1 MLRTLQRFANY
12 LRCPIMP
19 RPSSASSNH
28 ALAAEFESRLLGQI
42 PFNATES
49 QARFAHVWSRFI
61 VSEKPRCALVLRGY
75 AGTGKTTAVGAVV
88 RTLRDARK
96 KCVLLAPTGRAAKVL
111 ARHAG
116 QDASTIH
123 RHIYRPKRNPEGGTA
138 YGLMPNRRTDTLFI
152 VDEASMIGE
161 SGGLPSGGF
170 QYRSLLDDLIEFVY
184 SGHGCRLMLIGDDA
198 QLPPVGAAESPALQ
212 GSKLRNDFDLT
223 LAEVSLNDVVRQ
235 ELDSAILSN
244 AHDLRMQMAVTDRDH
259 PAPLPH
265 FELGA
270 GLHRVYGQE
279 LEDLLVDLHAKYGED
294 NLVVITRSNKRAVQ
308 FNQHIRAR
316 VLWQEDE
323 LNAGDRLMVVA
334 NNYHWLADHDELPTN
349 LIANGDT
356 LIVDRILSRFER
368 HDTPFAEA
376 EVRLADIPDYP
387 SFAVHINLSVLNSD
401 RASQPRAERKALYEA
416 VSSDH
421 AYLGS
426 KAKIHEATNSDPCY
440 QALQVKFAYALT
452 CHKSQGGQW
461 PAVIV
466 DQGFMTEDR
475 VDLEWLRWLYTA
487 LTRAER
493 ELYLLNFADVFFD

>member
-1 MLRTLQRFANY
+1 MARAEDFR
-12 LRCPIMP
+12 
-19 RPSSASSNH
+19 
-28 ALAAEFESRLLGQI
+28 LA
-42 PFNATES
+42 
-49 QARFAHVWSRFI
+49 
-61 VSEKPRCALVLRGY
+61 
-75 AGTGKTTAVGAVV
+75 
-88 RTLRDARK
+88 D
-96 KCVLLAPTGRAAKVL
+96 
-111 ARHAG
+111 
-116 QDASTIH
+116 
-123 RHIYRPKRNPEGGTA
+123 
-138 YGLMPNRRTDTLFI
+138 
-152 VDEASMIGE
+152 
-161 SGGLPSGGF
+161 F
-170 QYRSLLDDLIEFVY
+170 QYRSLLDDLVEFVY

-212 GSKLRNDFDLT
+212 GGKLRDAFDLT

-244 AHDLRMQMAVTDRDH
+244 AHDLRMQMAMTDKKH
-259 PAPLPH
+259 PAPSLI
-265 FELGA
+265 LNW
-270 GLHRVYGQE
+270 GLAFNGFGQE
-279 LEDLLVDLHAKYGED
+279 LEDLLVDLHAKHGED

-308 FNQHIRAR
+308 FNQQIRAR

-334 NNYHWLADHDELPTN
+334 NNYHWLADHEELPTN

-368 HDTPFAEA
+368 YDTPFAEA
-376 EVRLADIPDYP
+376 EVRLADVPDYP

-416 VSSDH
+416 VSLDH
-421 AYLGS
+421 VHLGS
-426 KAKIHEATNSDPCY
+426 KAKIHEATNADPCY

-475 VDLEWLRWLYTA
+475 VDLRMVAVALHRIDPCGTRTLSLELRRRVFRLKLDHAKPHNRGRRVFLGGDRSVHSGHAEPYTPSIP
-487 LTRAER
+487 RR
-493 ELYLLNFADVFFD
+493 SCN

>member
-1 MLRTLQRFANY
+1 MPHPASTSNTSQR
-12 LRCPIMP
+12 
-19 RPSSASSNH
+19 
-28 ALAAEFESRLLGQI
+28 AAELESRLLGQI
-42 PFNATES
+42 PFTPTQS
-49 QARFAHVWSRFI
+49 QERFAFVWSRFI

-88 RTLRDARK
+88 RTLRDARQ

-152 VDEASMIGE
+152 VDEASMIGDG
-161 SGGLPSGGF
+161 GGLPSGSF
-170 QYRSLLDDLIEFVY
+170 QYRSLLDDLVEFVY

-198 QLPPVGAAESPALQ
+198 QLPPVGASESPALQ
-212 GSKLRNDFDLT
+212 GPKLRDAYDLT
-223 LAEVSLNDVVRQ
+223 LAEVTLDDVVRQ

-244 AHDLRMQMAVTDRDH
+244 AHDLRMSMALVEPRG
-259 PAPLPH
+259 PVPLPR
-265 FELGA
+265 FEVGP
-270 GLHRVYGQE
+270 GMSRVFGQD
-279 LEDLLVDLHAKYGED
+279 LEDLLVDLHAKHGED

-308 FNQHIRAR
+308 FNQQIRAR

-334 NNYHWLADHDELPTN
+334 NNYHWLADHEELPTN

-368 HDTPFAEA
+368 YGIPFAEA
-376 EVRLADIPDYP
+376 EVRLADVPEYP
-387 SFAVHINLSVLNSD
+387 SFSVHINLSVLASE
-401 RASQPRAERKALYEA
+401 RASQPRAERQALFDA
-416 VSSDH
+416 VSADH
-421 AYLGS
+421 AHLGS
-426 KAKIHEATNSDPCY
+426 KSKIHEAANLDPCY

-466 DQGFMTEDR
+466 DQGFMTEER

-487 LTRAER
+487 LTRAES

>member
-1 MLRTLQRFANY
+1 
-12 LRCPIMP
+12 MP
-19 RPSSASSNH
+19 RSSPSQSNL
-28 ALAAEFESRLLGQI
+28 ARAAEFESRLLGQI
-42 PFNATES
+42 PFTPTES
-49 QARFAHVWSRFI
+49 QERFAHVWSRFI

-88 RTLRDARK
+88 RTLRDARQ

-111 ARHAG
+111 AGHAG

-170 QYRSLLDDLIEFVY
+170 QYRSLLDDLVEFVY

-198 QLPPVGAAESPALQ
+198 QLPPVGASESPALQ
-212 GSKLRNDFDLT
+212 GPKLREAFELT
-223 LAEVSLNDVVRQ
+223 LAEVTLNDVVRQ

-244 AHDLRMQMAVTDRDH
+244 AHDLRMRMAVTDVH
-259 PAPLPH
+259 NPVPLPH
-265 FELGA
+265 FEPGP
-270 GLHRVYGQE
+270 GLQRVFGQE
-279 LEDLLVDLHAKYGED
+279 LEDLLVDLHAKHGED

-308 FNQHIRAR
+308 FNQQIRAR
-316 VLWQEDE
+316 VLWQEDD

-334 NNYHWLADHDELPTN
+334 NNYHWLADHEELATN

-368 HDTPFAEA
+368 YDTPFVEA
-376 EVRLADIPDYP
+376 EVRLADVPDYP
-387 SFAVHINLSVLNSD
+387 SFSVHINLSVLTSE
-401 RASQPRAERKALYEA
+401 RASQSRAERKALYDD
-416 VSSDH
+416 VSADH
-421 AYLGS
+421 SHLGS

-461 PAVIV
+461 PAVVV
-466 DQGFMTEDR
+466 DQGYMTEER

-487 LTRAER
+487 LTRAES
-493 ELYLLNFADVFFD
+493 ELYLLNFADIFFD